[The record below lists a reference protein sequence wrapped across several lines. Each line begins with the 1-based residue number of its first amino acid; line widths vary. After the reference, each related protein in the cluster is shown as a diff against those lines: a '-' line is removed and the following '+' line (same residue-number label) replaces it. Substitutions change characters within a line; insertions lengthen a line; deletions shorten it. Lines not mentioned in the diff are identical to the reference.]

1 MSGCAGWFGVDG
13 EAQYA
18 WVDTPSAPATRT
30 VVVLCPPLGL
40 ELIEAHRAFRVLGER
55 LAAAG
60 ITSLRIDHVGTGE
73 SWSDP
78 TAADAVPGWLDGV
91 RRSVTLARESGA
103 ERVEVVGLRAGALLA
118 GAAVGEGLRV
128 DAFVAWDPYTS
139 GRTMLR
145 HERALLNVNLGGFE
159 VLPIPAGAVEGAGLL
174 FSPETVTSL
183 QGVALDPR
191 AVVEHSPV
199 VDVLVR
205 SDRPVP
211 KELASAGDVSG
222 VSVVEVDDMAVLLDV
237 PVQQAHVPE
246 RTVDLVVARIAARA
260 GARSSDPVEV
270 ALSATS
276 RGRDRSG
283 DRRLTERVVALGPRA
298 LASVVTEPADAEPI
312 GTVVLTSASNVHR
325 IGSARSW
332 VELSRSLANAGLRAV
347 RVDQYDVGDSPGATD
362 GTGAVFYG
370 GAVVSDVVDAVRALS
385 SDPARDIAIAGL
397 SAGAWSAN
405 LAARELA
412 PRAAVLLNQW
422 MWTTQVSPDGP
433 GAPAPSGTKFNTR
446 VAAHLQGTPRL
457 LHAATR
463 TNAVLRRLRPRAV
476 SRWRAQ
482 RRRGDEHSDL
492 LSPLLAQ
499 GTAVELVFSAKE
511 AERFRRT
518 HTVEEIDRVLA
529 HPLVHEVED
538 VTWDHSLLT
547 QATRDSVVAH
557 VTRRLVALFADP
569 AAPAVTAVTAV
580 SPDPSVT
587 RDP

>member
-1 MSGCAGWFGVDG
+1 MSGYAGWFGVDG

-30 VVVLCPPLGL
+30 VAVLCPPLGL
-40 ELIEAHRAFRVLGER
+40 ELIEAHRTFRVLGRR
-55 LAAAG
+55 LAQAG
-60 ITSLRIDHVGTGE
+60 ITSLRVDHVGTGE

-78 TAADAVPGWLDGV
+78 AVADAVPGWLAGV
-91 RRSVTLARESGA
+91 RRAVALARESGA

-118 GAAVGEGLRV
+118 GAAVGDGLDV
-128 DAFVAWDPYTS
+128 DGFVAWDPYTS

-183 QGVALDPR
+183 QALALDPQR
-191 AVVEHSPV
+191 LVAHATV

-205 SDRPVP
+205 DDRPVP
-211 KELASAGDVSG
+211 KEVGTAGDVAG
-222 VSVVEVDDMAVLLDV
+222 VTVVAIDDMGVLLDV

-246 RTVDLVVARIAARA
+246 RSVDLVVARLAARA
-260 GARSSDPVEV
+260 GGRAGEPVEIG
-270 ALSATS
+270 LSATS
-276 RGRDRSG
+276 SGVDRSG
-283 DRRLTERVVALGPRA
+283 DRRLVERVVSLGPRS
-298 LASVVTEPADAEPI
+298 LAAVVTEPADAEPT

-332 VELSRSLANAGLRAV
+332 VELSRSAAAAGLRAV

-362 GTGAVFYG
+362 GPGAVFYG

-385 SDPARDIAIAGL
+385 DDAARDIAVVGL

-405 LAARELA
+405 LAARELR
-412 PRAAVLLNQW
+412 PRAAVLVNQW

-433 GAPAPSGTKFNTR
+433 GAAAPSGPKFNTR
-446 VAAHLQGTPRL
+446 VAARLQSTPRL

-463 TNAVLRRLRPRAV
+463 TNAVLRRLKPRTV
-476 SRWRAQ
+476 SRWWAQ
-482 RRRGDEHSDL
+482 RHRGAEHTDL
-492 LSPLLAQ
+492 LSPLLEQ

-511 AERFRRT
+511 AERFRRS
-518 HTVEEIDRVLA
+518 HTVAEIDRLLG

-547 QATRDSVVAH
+547 QATRDSVVSH
-557 VTRRLVALFADP
+557 VSRRLVALFPVPPAPSATTATSDP
-569 AAPAVTAVTAV
+569 SAAPA
-580 SPDPSVT
+580 P
-587 RDP
+587 